1 MDLQHYTNDALIEIL
16 GLSITEDRF
25 SHHRKVVE
33 DELRNRLG
41 CHAHNANI
49 FSEYGVTPALTKTTE
64 DFIKSFS

>member
-1 MDLQHYTNDALIEIL
+1 MDLQHYTNDALIEIW
-16 GLSITEDRF
+16 GLSITEDGF
-25 SHHRKVVE
+25 TQHRSAIE

-41 CHAHNANI
+41 CHAHNASI